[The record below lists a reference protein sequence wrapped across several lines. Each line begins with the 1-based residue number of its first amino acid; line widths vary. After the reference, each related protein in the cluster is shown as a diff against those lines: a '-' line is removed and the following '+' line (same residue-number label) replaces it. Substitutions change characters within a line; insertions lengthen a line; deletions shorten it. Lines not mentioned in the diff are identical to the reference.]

1 MKISRNFGTS
11 ARKYEKH
18 NLESKKKRKEEI
30 DKNRKIE
37 KKEKMEEV
45 GKS

>member
-1 MKISRNFGTS
+1 MKISRNLGTS

-18 NLESKKKRKEEI
+18 NFLKKNRKKI
-30 DKNRKIE
+30 DKNRKIG
-37 KKEKMEEV
+37 KKEKVEEA